1 MKKLLSS
8 LLILTLMLALFP
20 VGALAEETNV
30 WGSVGPAPSQE
41 TPSNIWG
48 EYDPAASPAPTPAAP
63 SAPQPTP
70 APAGPNKGQV
80 TSVTNEAGK
89 LPTATQGVLLDSAYS
104 MPYAIKV
111 DRTNQIIT
119 IFSASEP
126 GVYNV
131 MEKQFICS
139 TGTSKN
145 ETPEGVFTLPDTA
158 RKDWR
163 YFKTYKTYVR
173 YAVHIEGNYFF
184 HSLLYSRPDLSTMS
198 RTSYRKLG
206 TPASHGCIRMLDEDV
221 KWMAEN
227 CAAGTKVFI
236 MDCQKDSALNKAL
249 RPPKQ

>member
-1 MKKLLSS
+1 MRKLLSS
-8 LLILTLMLALFP
+8 LLVLALLLALLP
-20 VGALAEETNV
+20 VSALAEESNV
-30 WGSVGPAPSQE
+30 WDAVGPAPTQDSS
-41 TPSNIWG
+41 SNVWG
-48 EYDPAASPAPTPAAP
+48 VYDPNAAPPATNSGAETPAAP
-63 SAPQPTP
+63 ESSAQQSQ
-70 APAGPNKGQV
+70 GKV
-80 TSVTNEAGK
+80 TEVNNEEGK
-89 LPTATQGVLLDSAYS
+89 LPTATQGVLVDSAYS
-104 MPYAIKV
+104 MPYAVKV

-119 IFSASEP
+119 IFSASSA

-131 MEKQFICS
+131 IEKQFICS

-145 ETPEGVFTLPDTA
+145 KTPEGVFTLPDTT
-158 RKDWR
+158 RKEWR
-163 YFKTYKTYVR
+163 YFKTYNTYVR

-236 MDCQKDSALNKAL
+236 MDCQKNSELNKSL
-249 RPPKQ
+249 RPPKK